1 MMRTLGHYVEEA
13 RRLGLEAFIDTYPSP
28 VLLHRTE
35 LPGDLPGF
43 RTDLTDPG
51 ATRLEI
57 ATELVADPSLR
68 VIPLVKRE
76 GTLFQHRICVG
87 RTRNND
93 VVLPY
98 AKISKFHA
106 YFTWSEDGTRTYLTD
121 PGSTNGTFV
130 NGNRLTQL
138 ERVEIRDRT
147 IVSFARYHFRF
158 HTAKGLYEV
167 AVALEPEPASEEP
180 KP

>member
-1 MMRTLGHYVEEA
+1 MRTLGSYTEEVIDLDVA
-13 RRLGLEAFIDTYPSP
+13 TFQEAHPHP
-28 VLLHRTE
+28 VLLHRPE
-35 LPGDLPGF
+35 GVADPPGF

-57 ATELVADPSLR
+57 ATDLVTHPELR
-68 VIPLVKRE
+68 VLPLEKRE
-76 GTLFQHRICVG
+76 GTLFEHRICVG

-93 VVLPY
+93 IVLPY

-106 YFTWSEDGTRTYLTD
+106 YFTWSEEGDRYFITD

-138 ERVEIRDRT
+138 ERIEVKDRT
-147 IVSFARYHFRF
+147 VVSFSRYHFRF
-158 HTAKGLYEV
+158 HSPEGLFEAAKLLTE
-167 AVALEPEPASEEP
+167 
-180 KP
+180 

>member
-1 MMRTLGHYVEEA
+1 MMRTLAHYAKEA
-13 RRLGLEAFIDTYPSP
+13 RRLGLETFIETYPTP
-28 VLLHRTE
+28 VLLHRAE
-35 LPGDLPGF
+35 HLEDLPGF

-57 ATELVADPSLR
+57 ATELLTRPDLR

-106 YFTWSEDGTRTYLTD
+106 YFTWSEDRARTFLTD

-138 ERVEIRDRT
+138 ERVEVRDRT

-158 HTAKGLYEV
+158 HTAEGLYEV
-167 AVALEPEPASEEP
+167 ALALEPEPDPEP
-180 KP
+180 ES

>member
-1 MMRTLGHYVEEA
+1 MKTLGSYFEEVGELDRAGFLA
-13 RRLGLEAFIDTYPSP
+13 RFPHP
-28 VLLHRTE
+28 VLLHRPE
-35 LPGDLPGF
+35 GMPEPPGF

-57 ATELVADPSLR
+57 ATDLVTHPDLR
-68 VIPLVKRE
+68 VLPLEKRE
-76 GTLFQHRICVG
+76 GTLFEHRICIG

-93 VVLPY
+93 IVLPY

-106 YFTWSEDGTRTYLTD
+106 YFTWSETGDRYFITD

-138 ERVEIRDRT
+138 ERIEVKDRT
-147 IVSFARYHFRF
+147 IVSFSRYHFRF
-158 HTAKGLYEV
+158 HTPDGLFE
-167 AVALEPEPASEEP
+167 ALQSLMG
-180 KP
+180 